1 LQVSKSDSATRN
13 DRFESIFR
21 DYFGPLCGF
30 SNKYVGDFEAA
41 KDIVHEVY
49 ISLWEKFS
57 ELPADSNYKSY
68 LYTAVRNRSL
78 NYLRDKKSH
87 TKLED
92 AGNLAASENAAGL
105 LELELADRIEE
116 CMDQLP
122 EKCREIFEL
131 SRIDGLRYREIA
143 DRLNI
148 SIKTVENQMSKALR
162 ILKTGLVDYL
172 TILIVLFLI
181 FL

>member
-1 LQVSKSDSATRN
+1 MQVSKSNSTARD

-30 SNKYVGDFEAA
+30 SNKYVDDFDAA
-41 KDIVHEVY
+41 KDIVHEVF
-49 ISLWEKFS
+49 ISLWEKFND
-57 ELPADSNYKSY
+57 LPADSNYKSY

-87 TKLED
+87 ARLED
-92 AGNLAASENAAGL
+92 AGSMEASENSAGL
-105 LELELADRIEE
+105 LELELAERIEE

-122 EKCREIFEL
+122 ERCREIFEL

-143 DRLNI
+143 EKLNI

-162 ILKTGLVDYL
+162 ILKSGLADYL
-172 TILIVLFLI
+172 TILLGILLFL
-181 FL
+181 